1 MLTNI
6 YIKNFAL
13 IEEINIDFREGFN
26 VLSGETGSGKSIII
40 NAISLLKGERVNKD
54 FMGKFGDF
62 SIVEG
67 SFYIEESQIFLFEE
81 KGIDIEDNL
90 LIVTRRFSKNSS
102 TVRINNR
109 IVTLS
114 LLQAISDSLI
124 DIHGQHSQL
133 IALNKSNYL
142 GILDSFNKIETNKLK
157 TQIKSNLKEIDR
169 LKGLSKELNITDEE
183 LLREKDLLLYQ
194 MEEIED
200 FNFEDYREE
209 ELNQEYKK
217 LSNTVTIQTN
227 IMAIQTII
235 RGGSY
240 SKKSLK
246 EDISNIESL
255 IGDIVEFDDELKVF
269 EEEIINLKDL
279 VDDFNRSLES
289 YYYSVSVNESRI
301 RTIEDIFSSFQN
313 LKRKY
318 GRDQEEIL
326 QFYDKIKS
334 RYQLLDNI
342 EEKRR
347 EIKKDLA
354 GLSKKNLDLAEELT
368 GIRKTVA
375 KEFEGQMIAE
385 LLEMNIK
392 NIEFYIDFLSL
403 EEVGENGKDQ
413 IDFLIST
420 NKGQDVKSLSQVA
433 SGGEISRFMLA
444 LKAILADYDNVQTII
459 FDEIDTGISGRTAQI
474 VGEKLLKISKKRQ
487 VVVITHLPQIAALA
501 DSHYLIEKNT
511 VDNKTLTSM
520 VKIDQE
526 ERVHEL
532 ARLISGVDITDLSI
546 SSARE
551 MLDLTRKL

>member
-13 IEEINIDFREGFN
+13 IEEINIDFKEGFN

-67 SFYIEESQIFLFEE
+67 SFYIEESQIFLFED

-90 LIVTRRFSKNSS
+90 LIITRRFTKTSS

-114 LLQAISDSLI
+114 LLQSISDSLI

-142 GILDSFNKIETNKLK
+142 DILDSFNKIQTNQLK
-157 TQIKSNLKEIDR
+157 SQIKSNIKEIEG
-169 LKGLSKELNITDEE
+169 LKKLSEELNITDEE
-183 LLREKDLLLYQ
+183 LIREKDLLVYQ
-194 MEEIED
+194 MDEIED
-200 FNFEDYREE
+200 FNFDDYRED

-217 LSNTVTIQTN
+217 LSNTATIQAN
-227 IMAIQTII
+227 IMNIQNII

-255 IGDIVEFDDELKVF
+255 IAEVVEFDEDLKVF

-279 VDDFNRSLES
+279 LDDFHRSIES
-289 YYYSVSVNESRI
+289 YYYSISVNESRI
-301 RTIEDIFSSFQN
+301 RAIEEVFSSFQN

-318 GRDQEEIL
+318 GRDEEEIL
-326 QFYDKIKS
+326 SFYDKIKM

-347 EIKKDLA
+347 EINKRLKVLNEEN
-354 GLSKKNLDLAEELT
+354 LSRAEKLT
-368 GIRKTVA
+368 EIRKNIA
-375 KEFEGQMIAE
+375 KDFEKQIIVE
-385 LLEMNIK
+385 LSEMNIK
-392 NIEFYIDFLSL
+392 NIEFYIAFQDLDR
-403 EEVGENGKDQ
+403 VTENGKDQ
-413 IDFLIST
+413 IDFMIST

-501 DSHYLIEKNT
+501 NSHYLIEKNT
-511 VDNKTLTSM
+511 IDNKTLTSM
-520 VKIDQE
+520 KAIDQE
-526 ERVHEL
+526 ERVHEI
-532 ARLISGVDITDLSI
+532 ARLISGVDITELSI